1 MLIKYSWFVC
11 FVYKVLSNWK
21 INVKI
26 LIKTYNIIKQIWKHQ
41 INFFIV
47 HLNWIKMKKNKLA
60 LIECRDYDIFIKNKS
75 K

>member
-11 FVYKVLSNWK
+11 FLYKVLSNWK

-41 INFFIV
+41 INFFYSTFK
-47 HLNWIKMKKNKLA
+47 LNQNEKNKLA
-60 LIECRDYDIFIKNKS
+60 LIECWDYDISIKNKS